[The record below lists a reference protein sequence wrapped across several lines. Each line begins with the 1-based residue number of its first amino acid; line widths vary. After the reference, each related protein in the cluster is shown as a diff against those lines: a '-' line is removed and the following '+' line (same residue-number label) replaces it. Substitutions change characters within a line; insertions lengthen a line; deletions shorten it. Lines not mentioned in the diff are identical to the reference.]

1 MIHCNSNDNC
11 FDDLIDNRQ
20 RNKIP
25 VFLCHADDIATFLSK
40 HLCTIKGCCT
50 KTASS
55 LPLLWG
61 FLEALED
68 NPSSGKEKLPL
79 VIQRF
84 FIFTFSDLGAN

>member
-40 HLCTIKGCCT
+40 HLCIIKGCCT
-50 KTASS
+50 KTVSS

-61 FLEALED
+61 FLEARYD
-68 NPSSGKEKLPL
+68 NPGSGKKLPL
-79 VIQRF
+79 VIQGF
-84 FIFTFSDLGAN
+84 FIITFSNLGAN